1 MFDVERLYIHVL
13 IEQVIGA
20 FFVEGLNRRLT
31 NQEIIKVCAK
41 SVSIL
46 FQLS

>member
-31 NQEIIKVCAK
+31 NQEIIKVCADQF
-41 SVSIL
+41 L
-46 FQLS
+46 FYFN